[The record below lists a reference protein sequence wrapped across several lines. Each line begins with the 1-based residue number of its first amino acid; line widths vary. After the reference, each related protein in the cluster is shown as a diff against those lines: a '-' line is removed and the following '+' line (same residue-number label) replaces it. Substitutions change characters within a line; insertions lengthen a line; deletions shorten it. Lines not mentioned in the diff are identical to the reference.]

1 MYLIV
6 NPQYSIRNENGC
18 SYIIKRVT
26 TIDNTIGYETESVT
40 LVPPFIGYILSNI
53 GKSDICNSIDIIAKQ
68 LGVSKQSI
76 YIFVKRITENK
87 SHLQIDGFETSIVL
101 PKRLLIISDSVEK
114 QSHYTANAANPTSN
128 FIKRRPN
135 TPINLNFMITN
146 RCTTDCIYCYAKRNN
161 MGEMETEKIIDIIC
175 EANSKRVI
183 NLTLTGGDIFAR
195 KDWAIILDT
204 TMKKG
209 YGTFLS
215 TKTPLDLKGIRQLSK
230 IGVPTFQFSLDS
242 CEKNILS
249 KMLHVDNLYLDK
261 VENMLSECSK
271 IGINVSIR
279 SVLTHLNSSVQQIE
293 LLLNF
298 LNKYSC
304 IEKWTFTP
312 AFYSEYK
319 EDYKQYEVT
328 NNQLQYIYNYTK
340 KFPSKFPIYHN
351 KMNESGY
358 SMKKFSTEDN
368 FIKYN
373 QTCYANSYSMSILSS
388 GNCTVCEMLYDN
400 PDFVLGNVLNM
411 SIEEIWNSPKALKL
425 YSKKKE
431 FIEDKN
437 TPCYSCGVY
446 DTCKNKLAKK
456 VCYVDIAKVYGVG
469 KYEYPDP
476 RCPHSIKTNVIL

>member
-1 MYLIV
+1 
-6 NPQYSIRNENGC
+6 
-18 SYIIKRVT
+18 
-26 TIDNTIGYETESVT
+26 
-40 LVPPFIGYILSNI
+40 
-53 GKSDICNSIDIIAKQ
+53 
-68 LGVSKQSI
+68 
-76 YIFVKRITENK
+76 
-87 SHLQIDGFETSIVL
+87 
-101 PKRLLIISDSVEK
+101 
-114 QSHYTANAANPTSN
+114 
-128 FIKRRPN
+128 
-135 TPINLNFMITN
+135 
-146 RCTTDCIYCYAKRNN
+146 
-161 MGEMETEKIIDIIC
+161 METEKIIDIIC

-328 NNQLQYIYNYTK
+328 NNQLQYNI
-340 KFPSKFPIYHN
+340 
-351 KMNESGY
+351 
-358 SMKKFSTEDN
+358 
-368 FIKYN
+368 
-373 QTCYANSYSMSILSS
+373 
-388 GNCTVCEMLYDN
+388 
-400 PDFVLGNVLNM
+400 
-411 SIEEIWNSPKALKL
+411 
-425 YSKKKE
+425 
-431 FIEDKN
+431 
-437 TPCYSCGVY
+437 
-446 DTCKNKLAKK
+446 
-456 VCYVDIAKVYGVG
+456 
-469 KYEYPDP
+469 
-476 RCPHSIKTNVIL
+476 